1 MSSAD
6 KPQSTSMRVDKWL
19 WCARFYKTRSQA
31 TAAIRAGRIKLNGSR
46 IKPGKELRCQ
56 DQLEISLNGYRF
68 DISVE
73 ALAKTRGSA
82 SSAAGLFQEDAQ
94 SKTARLELQQQ
105 KKLANQAIANDGR
118 RPDKRQRRK
127 IIAFTRKSAE

>member
-6 KPQSTSMRVDKWL
+6 KTQSTSMRVDKWL

-31 TAAIRAGRIKLNGSR
+31 TAAIRAGRVKLNGSR